1 MFKRILHEDW
11 THIIPFISFG
21 LTFAVFVV
29 ATIRALRI
37 RPGERERLATLPLD
51 ETTRN

>member
-21 LTFAVFVV
+21 ITFAVFMI

-37 RPGERERLATLPLD
+37 RPGERERLSALPLD
-51 ETTRN
+51 ESNRH